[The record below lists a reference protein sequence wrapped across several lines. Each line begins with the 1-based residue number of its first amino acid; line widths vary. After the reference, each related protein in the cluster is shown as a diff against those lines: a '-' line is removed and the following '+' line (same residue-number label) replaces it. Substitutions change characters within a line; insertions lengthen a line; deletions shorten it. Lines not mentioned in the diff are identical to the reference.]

1 MTSMEFHDSM
11 MNGINNDIIGLL
23 CSDMQPAQS
32 EEPQPIVIQAER
44 DLHKPKRMPKT
55 EAEIQHRKYVKQ
67 TKTAQ
72 QEHDERIA
80 KRRKTG
86 AKKSK

>member
-1 MTSMEFHDSM
+1 MEFHDSM
-11 MNGINNDIIGLL
+11 MDGINNDIIGLL
-23 CSDMQPAQS
+23 CTDMQPTQQQ
-32 EEPQPIVIQAER
+32 EPQPVVIQAER
-44 DLHKPKRMPKT
+44 DLNKSKRMPKT

-80 KRRKTG
+80 NRKKAA

>member
-1 MTSMEFHDSM
+1 
-11 MNGINNDIIGLL
+11 
-23 CSDMQPAQS
+23 
-32 EEPQPIVIQAER
+32 VIQAER

-80 KRRKTG
+80 QRRKTG
-86 AKKSK
+86 AKKKK